1 MQVGHVAPGAVV
13 DELTARIAADDRSD
27 RSQALLTLAEAGER
41 DTDCIPTILSAITKA
56 GSGSFDE
63 GFSRAELGVIDRL
76 TACRP
81 GALRLVDE
89 ELAETLSHRVLGA
102 QEDAVQ
108 VVNGVGRREPTAV
121 APLLDSLVAVA
132 DSESAAAADAAWG
145 LVQVAHAEPDV
156 VRSFVAQHVWTLDR
170 DDPDAVSDAATVV
183 GTVGWV
189 LPEHVAGVDRLVA
202 SLDDPDPGV
211 RTATVEALGRIGGRP
226 VRFDEPAGR
235 PAIERVERA
244 VPRLVSLL
252 DDPNPDVRDQA
263 AMSLRPLARESRSVA
278 RHGLPGLVD
287 AVDDPDVTV
296 RRAALVSLPVVVD
309 QIADGRLLARTLD
322 ALYGL
327 VADAESEVRELAVR
341 TVGEFDLAAA
351 LEAVSDPVVG
361 QLVDAVFE
369 CCGAP
374 EDDLRTSAVD
384 VWAGFDPEVR
394 ALAAATGALGGP
406 EPVGSSPFDGPA
418 SAVADAVATRPT
430 DGDAE
435 PVDLDGIVGPDAGG
449 GDPDTWDVT
458 ATVDALRTVAQFD
471 DEHAATAV
479 EYFRA
484 VLSELDRRGELD
496 GDESDGMRDIVAEAL
511 EGRESDSSSG
521 NEGRILDA
529 LVAVGRERAAVERP
543 VLDTLGTH
551 LCRTDSG
558 TAATLTAIT
567 ELCEARPSTVHDA
580 ARAVLRYAVDR
591 LSDEAGVTPVWKYQ
605 APTVDDDLGLPAD
618 YDPEETDADA
628 GQEAEESAEPDWATD
643 ARIALDGILALTD
656 VDPAACTAVIEP
668 LQTLVGTPNLP
679 GRARVAHAVRRL
691 AVETGV
697 DLDTEALNDVL
708 AASEPTPTVQAHVAT
723 ALGVRAE
730 TAARHRHA
738 VGRVRE
744 LIADHEVT
752 DATTG
757 MAAITEASGQAPAN
771 ALGTLVAATHPERD
785 RALAACGAV
794 DSRWLP
800 VVGGA
805 LSGPLERET
814 VLISDRFDRRRER
827 ADALHRVVE
836 TAPHLG
842 TAVGHVLDRQLA
854 TANRT
859 VLESVA
865 AAVDDSSTTES
876 RSTLEV
882 LALHPR
888 ADVRATATAARDRE
902 GGGSAPRERS
912 RPDRETGVG
921 ADVTTAPDT
930 TAVDADT
937 VDADTVDAD
946 TVDADTVAAEA
957 VDALAAT
964 LLEREDWE
972 ASTAVEQCELGPE
985 VTPPLRERVV
995 THVLAMV
1002 ATDPGDG
1009 SIPIG
1014 SRERDRG
1021 PPTVWTALE
1030 HLAPGDAD
1038 ASDEGSEIGCIRRFF
1053 ADESPSVRAGAL
1065 AAAGR
1070 FHDSRAGTERSAS
1083 RTLEA
1088 MEPMLRDDAAVVR
1101 ERAIRSVPPCLEDG
1115 ADVAPTLVDAVGESL
1130 AGPPPASRAA
1140 CHALGWMG
1148 TATPAVRQRCVAHL
1162 EDALA
1167 AGSRSVRREA
1177 VDAIARLARHDGSV
1191 ARTVADPLLERLEH
1205 DTALEGAIGRA
1216 LRAVPAE
1223 ATGSPRRSAAGV
1235 LAALETA
1242 TDGESRRGL
1251 GEFLVSLASEH
1262 PGAVGRAIATLD
1274 SDYEVALEDDDGV
1287 YLLRALA
1294 EVARTDPSVS
1304 LPACVPADDVSETTT
1319 DGVLSDSSLQQAG
1332 ATVLARTGTALHVDE
1347 LPTHRDE
1354 GLDDIALFFARCR
1367 TDETRRTAIW
1377 RVLDGDVAVAEVAR
1391 RLRECDDHDQPWIRR
1406 NVLTGLAA
1414 LLGLP
1419 TVDDTA
1425 VERAW
1430 VTPLI
1435 DACQAD
1441 HWTVRAPAV
1450 TGVTVAGL
1458 TNAIAPEEALAH
1470 LCGRLTDSTAAVQRR
1485 AGAGVA
1491 KLAERTTVGIEGG
1504 TTLLVAHVDAA
1515 ADVGGIAGLA
1525 ELGRRH
1531 PAVRSRCVSALV
1543 ESLDADAPRSDQKA
1557 VDALESIAEVDPD
1570 VADVDEYLG

>member
-1 MQVGHVAPGAVV
+1 VGHVAPGAVV
-13 DELTARIAADDRSD
+13 DELTARIAADNRSD
-27 RSQALLTLAEAGER
+27 RSQALLALAEAGER

-121 APLLDSLVAVA
+121 APFLDSLVAVA

-278 RHGLPGLVD
+278 RHGLSGLVD

-351 LEAVSDPVVG
+351 LEAVSDPVLG

-394 ALAAATGALGGP
+394 ALAAATDALGGP
-406 EPVGSSPFDGPA
+406 EPVGSSPFDGPP
-418 SAVADAVATRPT
+418 SAVADAVVTRTT
-430 DGDAE
+430 DDDAE
-435 PVDLDGIVGPDAGG
+435 PVDLDGIVEPDAES
-449 GDPDTWDVT
+449 GDPDTWDVA
-458 ATVDALRTVAQFD
+458 ATVDALRAVAQFD

-479 EYFRA
+479 EYFGA
-484 VLSELDRRGELD
+484 VLSELDGRGELD
-496 GDESDGMRDIVAEAL
+496 GDESSGMRDIVAEAL

-591 LSDEAGVTPVWKYQ
+591 LNDEAGVTPVWKYQ
-605 APTVDDDLGLPAD
+605 APTVDDLGLPAD

-628 GQEAEESAEPDWATD
+628 DQEAEESAEPDWATD

-723 ALGVRAE
+723 ALGVRAA

-757 MAAITEASGQAPAN
+757 MAAITEASGQAPTN
-771 ALGTLVAATHPERD
+771 ALGTLVAASHPERD

-854 TANRT
+854 TADRT

-888 ADVRATATAARDRE
+888 SDVRATATAARDRE

-912 RPDRETGVG
+912 RPDQETGVG

-930 TAVDADT
+930 TAADADT
-937 VDADTVDAD
+937 VDADPL
-946 TVDADTVAAEA
+946 AAEA

-964 LLEREDWE
+964 LLDGDDGELLDGGGGE
-972 ASTAVEQCELGPE
+972 ASTAVEQCEPS
-985 VTPPLRERVV
+985 PQAPHLRERVV
-995 THVLAMV
+995 THVLAIA

-1009 SIPIG
+1009 STPIG
-1014 SRERDRG
+1014 SRERDRE
-1021 PPTVWTALE
+1021 PPAVRAALE

-1038 ASDEGSEIGCIRRFF
+1038 ASEGSVIGCIRRFF
-1053 ADESPSVRAGAL
+1053 AAESPSVRAGAL

-1070 FHDSRAGTERSAS
+1070 FHDSGAGTERSAS

-1101 ERAIRSVPPCLEDG
+1101 EQAIRSVPPCLGDG
-1115 ADVAPTLVDAVGESL
+1115 ADVAPTVVDAVGESL

-1148 TATPAVRQRCVAHL
+1148 TATPAVRQRCVSHL

-1251 GEFLVSLASEH
+1251 GEFLESLASEH

-1274 SDYEVALEDDDGV
+1274 SDYEVTLEDDDGV

-1294 EVARTDPSVS
+1294 VVARTDPSVS

-1319 DGVLSDSSLQQAG
+1319 DGVLSDSSLQRAG

-1354 GLDDIALFFARCR
+1354 GLDDVALFFARCR

-1377 RVLDGDVAVAEVAR
+1377 RVLDGDVPVAEVAR

-1441 HWTVRAPAV
+1441 HWTVRSPAV
-1450 TGVTVAGL
+1450 TGVTVAGW